1 MQIVISDSKTGKA
14 YKIEGRDT
22 EANVLFI
29 GKRIGEAVDADILG
43 LGGYELEI
51 TGGSDKDGMP
61 MRKDVA
67 GTARKRI
74 LITSPPG
81 YRPKERGKRRRKSV
95 RGNEISTEIS
105 QINVKIKEYGTKPI
119 DELLVKEGEEE
130 EKSAK

>member
-29 GKRIGEAVDADILG
+29 GKRIGEAVDADI

>member
-14 YKIEGRDT
+14 YKIEGKDT

-29 GKRIGEAVDADILG
+29 GKRIGDAVDADILG

-61 MRKDVA
+61 MRKDVS
-67 GTARKRI
+67 GSARKRI

-105 QINVKIKEYGTKPI
+105 QINVKIKGYGAKPI
-119 DELLVKEGEEE
+119 EEILVKEGEEE
-130 EKSAK
+130 KSAK